1 MNWATIIL
9 SMTASAFLTMALTA
23 TFIWWRQRKAWDYLL
38 FALAALAAAAI
49 VGCDVAEMQAV
60 SAAQYA
66 LCLRWAQ
73 VAVWVMILSL
83 AGFLRLYLR
92 AGRAWLLWTVVA
104 LRTISLALNFL
115 TGTNLNYKEIT
126 GLQHITFLGQ
136 SVAIAQGAPNPWMLV
151 GQLSLL
157 ALLIFVVDA
166 AVSVWRRGEQRRA
179 AIVGGSVVL
188 FLVAGGAQ
196 VASAVWGNVQWPL
209 TPGLFYLGVV
219 AAMGYEIGGEALRA
233 VRLAR
238 DLRTRDEQ
246 MTLAAEAADLG
257 FWVHEYSKEEFW
269 GSDHWRALL
278 GYTKSEPLY
287 MSNFIAR
294 IHSDDRDVT
303 LRTIEGAE
311 RGDGRYQMEHRVVLP
326 DGQVRWLS
334 CQGRVGLDRDGQPT
348 RMQGVSIDITR
359 RKQAEL
365 EAQTHR
371 NDVAHLL
378 RVASLGELSSAL
390 AHELK
395 QPLSAILSNAQTAEL
410 SLARGIVDLATIREI
425 LQDIVKDDERASEV
439 IDRLHSL
446 LKKNEFQSRQL
457 EANQLIEEVLK
468 LMNHHLTACAVHV
481 VTELGNN
488 LPPIRGDRVQL
499 QQVLINL
506 ILNAGDAMS
515 QCVGKPRKLTVRSSP
530 VASDVLICVEDT
542 GDGIPSGREEV
553 IFEPYHTT
561 KPQGLGLGLSLSRA
575 IVAAHGGRMWAQ
587 NQASGGA
594 AFHLTVPGW
603 AEH

>member
-1 MNWATIIL
+1 MNWVTVIL
-9 SMTASAFLTMALTA
+9 SMIASAFLTTALTSA
-23 TFIWWRQRKAWDYLL
+23 FIWWRQRKAWDHLL
-38 FALAALAAAAI
+38 FALAALAAAAL
-49 VGCDVAEMQAV
+49 VGCDVAEIHAASPAEYAIAV
-60 SAAQYA
+60 RCS
-66 LCLRWAQ
+66 Q
-73 VAVWVMILSL
+73 VAVWVLILSL

-92 AGRAWLLWTVVA
+92 AGRWWLLWTVIA
-104 LRTISLALNFL
+104 LRTLTLSLNFF
-115 TGTNLNYKEIT
+115 TGKNLNYRDISS
-126 GLQHITFLGQ
+126 LQHITFLGQ
-136 SVAIAQGAPNPWMLV
+136 SVTVAHGAPNPWMLM
-151 GQLSLL
+151 GQFSLL
-157 ALLIFVVDA
+157 VLLIFVVDA
-166 AVSVWRRGEQRRA
+166 SISVWRRGERRRA
-179 AIVGGSVVL
+179 AIVGGSVAL
-188 FLVAGGAQ
+188 FLLAGSTQ
-196 VASAVWGNVQWPL
+196 VAVIVWGHVLWPL

-219 AAMGYEIGGEALRA
+219 AAMAYELGGEALRA
-233 VRLAR
+233 VLLGR

-257 FWVHEYSKEEFW
+257 FWVHESEKEEFW
-269 GSDHWRALL
+269 GSDHWRALF

-287 MSNFIAR
+287 MSNFISR
-294 IHSDDRDVT
+294 IHPDDREAT
-303 LRTIEGAE
+303 LRTITDAE
-311 RGDGRYQMEHRVVLP
+311 RGDGHYQMEHRVVLP
-326 DGQVRWLS
+326 DGQVRWFS
-334 CQGRVGLDRDGQPT
+334 CQGRVALNKDGRPA

-395 QPLSAILSNAQTAEL
+395 QPLSAILSNAQSAEL
-410 SLARGIVDLATIREI
+410 SLARGIVDLETIREI
-425 LQDIVKDDERASEV
+425 LHDIVKDDVRASEV

-446 LKKNEFQSRQL
+446 LRKNEFQSRQL

-481 VTELGNN
+481 VTELDSN

-506 ILNAGDAMS
+506 ILNAGDSMS
-515 QCVGKPRKLTVRSSP
+515 QSVRKPRTLTVRSIP
-530 VASDVLICVEDT
+530 AASDVQICIEDT
-542 GDGIPSGREEV
+542 GDGIPSGREEK

-575 IVAAHGGRMWAQ
+575 IVAAHGGRMWAE
-587 NQASGGA
+587 NHAAGGA

-603 AEH
+603 TEH

>member
-1 MNWATIIL
+1 MNWVTVIL
-9 SMTASAFLTMALTA
+9 SMSASAFLTTALTSA
-23 TFIWWRQRKAWDYLL
+23 FIWWRQRKAWDHLL
-38 FALAALAAAAI
+38 FALAALAAAAL
-49 VGCDVAEMQAV
+49 VGCDVAEIHAD
-60 SAAQYA
+60 SPAEYA
-66 LCLRWAQ
+66 LCVRFSQ
-73 VAVWVMILSL
+73 VSVWVLILSL

-92 AGRAWLLWTVVA
+92 AGRWWLLWTVVA
-104 LRTISLALNFL
+104 LRTAALSLNFV
-115 TGTNLNYKEIT
+115 TGKNLNYRDIS

-136 SVAIAQGAPNPWMLV
+136 SVAVAHGAPNPWMLV
-151 GQLSLL
+151 GQLSLV

-166 AVSVWRRGEQRRA
+166 ALTVWRRGERRRA
-179 AIVGGSVVL
+179 VIVGGSVV
-188 FLVAGGAQ
+188 FFVAAGSAQ
-196 VASAVWGNVQWPL
+196 VALVVWGHVQWPL

-219 AAMGYEIGGEALRA
+219 AAMAYEVGGEALRA
-233 VRLAR
+233 VQLGR
-238 DLRTRDEQ
+238 DLRARDEQ
-246 MTLAAEAADLG
+246 MTLASEAAGLG
-257 FWVHEYSKEEFW
+257 FWVHEYAKEEFW
-269 GSDHWRALL
+269 GSDHWRALF

-287 MSNFIAR
+287 MTNFIGQLYP
-294 IHSDDRDVT
+294 DDREST
-303 LRTIEGAE
+303 LRAIAEAE
-311 RGDGRYQMEHRVVLP
+311 RGDGHYQMEHRVLLP
-326 DGQVRWLS
+326 DGQVRWFS
-334 CQGRVGLDRDGQPT
+334 CLGRVALNRHGQPA

-359 RKQAEL
+359 RKQAEI

-395 QPLSAILSNAQTAEL
+395 QPLSAILSNAQSAEL
-410 SLARGIVDLATIREI
+410 SLARGIVDLETIREI
-425 LQDIVKDDERASEV
+425 LHDIVKDDERASEV

-481 VTELGNN
+481 VTELGSD

-506 ILNAGDAMS
+506 ILNAGDAMC
-515 QCVGKPRKLTVRSSP
+515 QCVGKPRTLTVRSSP
-530 VASDVLICVEDT
+530 TASDVQICVEDT
-542 GDGIPSGREEV
+542 GGGIPSGGEEK

-575 IVAAHGGRMWAQ
+575 IVAAHGGRMWAE
-587 NQASGGA
+587 NHAAGGA

-603 AEH
+603 TEH

>member
-1 MNWATIIL
+1 MNWVTVIL
-9 SMTASAFLTMALTA
+9 SMSAAAFLMTALTSS
-23 TFIWWRQRKAWDYLL
+23 FIWWRQRKAWDHLL
-38 FALAALAAAAI
+38 FALAALGAAVV
-49 VGCDVAEMQAV
+49 VGCDVAEIH
-60 SAAQYA
+60 AASPAEYA
-66 LCLRWAQ
+66 LCVRCSQ
-73 VAVWVMILSL
+73 VAVWVLILSL

-92 AGRAWLLWTVVA
+92 AGRWWLLWTVVA
-104 LRTISLALNFL
+104 LRTLTLSLNFL
-115 TGTNLNYKEIT
+115 TGKNLNYRDISS
-126 GLQHITFLGQ
+126 LQHITFLGQ
-136 SVAIAQGAPNPWMLV
+136 SVAVAHGAPNPWMLV
-151 GQLSLL
+151 GQSSLL
-157 ALLIFVVDA
+157 ALLIFVIDA
-166 AVSVWRRGEQRRA
+166 AISVWRRGERRRA
-179 AIVGGSVVL
+179 VIVGGSVV
-188 FLVAGGAQ
+188 FFVVAGNAQ
-196 VASAVWGNVQWPL
+196 VALVVWGHVQWPL

-219 AAMGYEIGGEALRA
+219 AAMAYELGGEAVRA
-233 VRLAR
+233 VQLGR

-257 FWVHEYSKEEFW
+257 FWVHETTKEEFW
-269 GSDHWRALL
+269 GSDHWRALF
-278 GYTKSEPLY
+278 GYTQSEPLY
-287 MSNFIAR
+287 MSNFIGR
-294 IHSDDRDVT
+294 LYPDDREST
-303 LRTIEGAE
+303 LRAIEDAE
-311 RGDGRYQMEHRVVLP
+311 RGDGHYQMEHRVLLP
-326 DGQVRWLS
+326 DGQVRWFS
-334 CQGRVGLDRDGQPT
+334 CLGRVELNRHGQPA

-410 SLARGIVDLATIREI
+410 SLARGIVDLGTIREI

-457 EANQLIEEVLK
+457 EANKLIEEVLK

-481 VTELGNN
+481 VTELGSN

-515 QCVGKPRKLTVRSSP
+515 QSVRKPRTLTVRSSP
-530 VASDVLICVEDT
+530 AASDVQICVEDT

-575 IVAAHGGRMWAQ
+575 IVAAHGGRMWAE
-587 NQASGGA
+587 NHAAGGA

-603 AEH
+603 TEH